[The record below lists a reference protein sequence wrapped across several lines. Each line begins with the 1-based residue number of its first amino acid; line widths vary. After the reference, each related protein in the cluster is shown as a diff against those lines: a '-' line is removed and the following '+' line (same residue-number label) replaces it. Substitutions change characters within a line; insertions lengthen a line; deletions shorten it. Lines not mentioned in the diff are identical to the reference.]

1 MREIKF
7 YILTLSFCGLF
18 SINSLAQSDN
28 TDKTTVNT
36 LSDQLSTF
44 FPEDLRHTAL
54 SHDIEA
60 DLSQYLTKLE
70 TIKKR
75 KKSDLEFLK
84 SVFFKTHRKYLK
96 RYDASATL
104 EETMTGGAYG
114 CLTGTALYSMILSH
128 FGYENEIMELTSHVY
143 LKVKLDN
150 QIVLIE
156 STLPEDGFLE
166 NVSEIAKATEQ
177 YQDNSRKP
185 NSIIAIA
192 GINEGNAEGAYERSI
207 SLKQLSG
214 LQYYNMAIYNIKGE
228 SLEKAFANARESL
241 DLYSC
246 KRTEQLMEI
255 VINKI
260 LQSKNLTKDL
270 KSGILNTY
278 VTQVR
283 KKRLTQ
289 R

>member
-1 MREIKF
+1 MREIRF
-7 YILTLSFCGLF
+7 YILTLSFFGLF
-18 SINSLAQSDN
+18 SINSHAQSNNTDN
-28 TDKTTVNT
+28 TGVNT
-36 LSDQLSTF
+36 LSDQLSSF
-44 FPEDLRHTAL
+44 FQEDLRHTAF
-54 SHDIEA
+54 SHEIEA
-60 DLSQYLTKLE
+60 DLSKYLTKLE

-75 KKSDLEFLK
+75 KKTDLEFLK

-104 EETMTGGAYG
+104 EETMTTGVYG
-114 CLTGTALYSMILSH
+114 CLTGTALYSVILSH
-128 FGYENEIMELTSHVY
+128 FGYENEIIELTSHVY
-143 LKVKLDN
+143 LKVKLGD

-228 SLEKAFANARESL
+228 SLERAFANARESL
-241 DLYSC
+241 NLYSC
-246 KRTEQLMEI
+246 NRTEQLMEI

>member
-1 MREIKF
+1 MKKSRF
-7 YILTLSFCGLF
+7 HILTLLFFGLF
-18 SINSLAQSDN
+18 SINSLAQSNNQDYSSHH
-28 TDKTTVNT
+28 T
-36 LSDQLSTF
+36 LSSRLGDFLGKGPQHTPST
-44 FPEDLRHTAL
+44 EV
-54 SHDIEA
+54 IKA

-75 KKSDLEFLK
+75 KKTDLEFLK
-84 SVFFKTHRKYLK
+84 LVFFKTHRKYLK

-104 EETMTGGAYG
+104 EETMTTGVYG
-114 CLTGTALYSMILSH
+114 CLTGTALYSVILSH
-128 FGYENEIMELTSHVY
+128 FGYEHEIMELTSHVY
-143 LKVKLDN
+143 LKVKLDD

-156 STLPEDGFLE
+156 STLPEDGFIE

>member
-1 MREIKF
+1 MKKSRF
-7 YILTLSFCGLF
+7 QILALLFFGLF

-28 TDKTTVNT
+28 QTQFTDST
-36 LSDQLSTF
+36 LSNQLSNF
-44 FPEDLRHTAL
+44 FNGNLQQRISTEE
-54 SHDIEA
+54 IEV
-60 DLSQYLTKLE
+60 DLSQYLTRLE
-70 TIKKR
+70 AIKKR
-75 KKSDLEFLK
+75 KKNDLEFLR

-104 EETMTGGAYG
+104 EETMTTGVYG
-114 CLTGTALYSMILSH
+114 CLTGTALYSIILSH
-128 FGYENEIMELTSHVY
+128 FGYENYIVELTSHVY
-143 LKVKLDN
+143 LKVKLDDK
-150 QIVLIE
+150 IVLIE
-156 STLPEDGFLE
+156 STLPEDGFLQ

-177 YQDNSRKP
+177 YQYNSRKP

-228 SLEKAFANARESL
+228 SLEIAFANARESI
-241 DLYSC
+241 DLYPS